1 MLKLKRPWYT
11 PRGADRATGPTVE
24 AALDISDAS
33 ALTDLQMHWGEV
45 YAIGLDGDIWS
56 ARFEGSADELRAHT
70 SQELRE
76 LIRTD
81 YTHRQQSRSA
91 QGAGGSS
98 GLGGPAAGGPS
109 LDSADDD
116 TFDAYDVDDD
126 DVDDDDDEY
135 GARDGR
141 EGADQ
146 SAARPPHVNFGDIRG
161 ERMST

>member
-1 MLKLKRPWYT
+1 MLELKRPWYT
-11 PRGADRATGPTVE
+11 PRGVDRATGPTVE

-45 YAIGLDGDIWS
+45 YAIGIDGDIWS

-91 QGAGGSS
+91 RDVGGSAD
-98 GLGGPAAGGPS
+98 LGGPEAGGPS
-109 LDSADDD
+109 RDSADDD
-116 TFDAYDVDDD
+116 TFDAY

-146 SAARPPHVNFGDIRG
+146 SAARPPHVNFADIRG